1 MEVFREHLRNDPE
14 GFKKAAKSAL
24 STGAMLDAECY
35 KRPKPDCPA
44 GLENFYNAKYLY
56 FVFAS
61 DELSDIGNDG
71 IITRLEGIYKKFEP
85 VHNANVSFIPVDRVV
100 DRLDTLLSHNDMPA
114 ARRHLEYWLSE
125 ARMGGDKRG
134 ELAVLNELM
143 GLYRKMGLKDKA
155 FESAEKAD
163 ELVKTLSLGGSI
175 TAATVCLNA
184 ATVCEAFDRPREALE
199 RYGEAKSI
207 YEDFLSPGDARLG
220 GLYNN
225 MALACVSLKEY
236 EQARELYQ
244 KAIEIMSALPGGKPE
259 TAITYLNLANAAEAQ
274 QGLENASE
282 FITDCLKK
290 AEDLLL
296 DESNALDG
304 NYAFVCEKCAPT
316 FGYYGWFMTAKEIK
330 RRSDKIYERA

>member
-1 MEVFREHLRNDPE
+1 MCRLSPLT
-14 GFKKAAKSAL
+14 AL
-24 STGAMLDAECY
+24 WTGSILCSPITICPRRAGTLNIGS
-35 KRPKPDCPA
+35 PKPEWA
-44 GLENFYNAKYLY
+44 
-56 FVFAS
+56 
-61 DELSDIGNDG
+61 
-71 IITRLEGIYKKFEP
+71 
-85 VHNANVSFIPVDRVV
+85 
-100 DRLDTLLSHNDMPA
+100 
-114 ARRHLEYWLSE
+114 
-125 ARMGGDKRG
+125 GDKRG
-134 ELAVLNELM
+134 EFAVLNELM

-199 RYGEAKSI
+199 RYSEAKSI
-207 YEDFLSPGDARLG
+207 YEDFLPPGDARLG

-244 KAIEIMSALPGGKPE
+244 KAIKIMSALPGGKPE

-282 FITDCLKK
+282 FITDCL
-290 AEDLLL
+290 
-296 DESNALDG
+296 
-304 NYAFVCEKCAPT
+304 
-316 FGYYGWFMTAKEIK
+316 AKG
-330 RRSDKIYERA
+330 

>member
-1 MEVFREHLRNDPE
+1 MFRTTIS
-14 GFKKAAKSAL
+14 KCIS
-24 STGAMLDAECY
+24 DAERSFDMSLEPEDY
-35 KRPKPDCPA
+35 KEPRCPSCTDFYYPD
-44 GLENFYNAKYLY
+44 E
-56 FVFAS
+56 
-61 DELSDIGNDG
+61 
-71 IITRLEGIYKKFEP
+71 
-85 VHNANVSFIPVDRVV
+85 NANVSFIPVDRVV

-199 RYGEAKSI
+199 RYSETKSI
-207 YEDFLSPGDARLG
+207 YEDFLPPGDARLG

-244 KAIEIMSALPGGKPE
+244 KAIKIMSALPGGKPE

-282 FITDCLKK
+282 FITDCLQK
-290 AEDLLL
+290 AENLLL

-316 FGYYGWFMTAKEIK
+316 FEYYGWFMTAKEIK
-330 RRSDKIYERA
+330 RRSDEIYERT

>member
-1 MEVFREHLRNDPE
+1 MEVFREHLRNDPD
-14 GFKKAAKSAL
+14 GFKKAVKSAL

-71 IITRLEGIYKKFEP
+71 IITRLEGIYKNSHRCIASCVMFRMTISKRISDAERSFDMSLDPEDYKEP
-85 VHNANVSFIPVDRVV
+85 RCPSCTDFYYPDENANVSFIPVDRVV

-199 RYGEAKSI
+199 RYSEAKSI
-207 YEDFLSPGDARLG
+207 YEDFLPPGDARLG

-244 KAIEIMSALPGGKPE
+244 KAIKL
-259 TAITYLNLANAAEAQ
+259 
-274 QGLENASE
+274 
-282 FITDCLKK
+282 
-290 AEDLLL
+290 
-296 DESNALDG
+296 
-304 NYAFVCEKCAPT
+304 
-316 FGYYGWFMTAKEIK
+316 
-330 RRSDKIYERA
+330 